1 MRTPLIAAN
10 WKMNNTAS
18 ESVSLIK
25 KLRLSLKKIKN
36 RDIVICPPFTSLNPV
51 YEEIKGSNMKLGAQN
66 MHYGEKG
73 AFTGEISPLMLKD
86 LGCEYV
92 ILGHSERRQYFNEND
107 DLINKKVKSALQH
120 NLKPILCLGET
131 LEERNQ
137 NKTKSKV
144 KAQLENCLKDIQK
157 SDILKITIAYEP
169 IWAIGTG
176 VNAAPEQA
184 EDVHAFIREL
194 LSKKYG
200 KDTAEKIRILYGG
213 SVKPDNIKSLM
224 EEKDIDGALV
234 GGASLNAES
243 FTKIAGY

>member
-1 MRTPLIAAN
+1 MRKPLIAAN
-10 WKMNNTAS
+10 WKMNNTVS

-25 KLRLSLKKIKN
+25 KLRLSLRKIKN
-36 RDIVICPPFTSLNPV
+36 RDIVVCPPFTSLKPV
-51 YEEIKGSNMKLGAQN
+51 YDEIKSSNIKLGAQN

-73 AFTGEISPLMLKD
+73 AFTGEISPIMLKD
-86 LGCEYV
+86 SGCEYV

-107 DLINKKVKSALQH
+107 ELINKKIKAALQH
-120 NLKPILCLGET
+120 NLKPILCIGET
-131 LEERNQ
+131 SEERNQ
-137 NKTKSKV
+137 NKTKAKV
-144 KAQLENCLKDIQK
+144 KIQLEGCLENISKD
-157 SDILKITIAYEP
+157 DALKITIAYEP

-176 VNAAPEQA
+176 VNATPEQA

-194 LSKKYG
+194 LSKKYNNDAA
-200 KDTAEKIRILYGG
+200 KKIRILYGG

-243 FTKIAGY
+243 FTKIVNY